1 VDQAADVGAAA
12 TPSSTV
18 RAGSPTAGD
27 SNDAAD
33 ATEEG
38 GGGLP
43 DYLVGTAVVTL
54 ATGDESGRFAVAWAQ
69 ALRDV
74 DTRIPNVIVLLSRGG
89 VGSAECNDAAWKRAQ
104 GRESVACSGPDTI
117 AGEIIS
123 PRYIAALE
131 RLRVK
136 VQVIDPIPDTPYIRG
151 IPGGRQIFW
160 GMA

>member
-1 VDQAADVGAAA
+1 
-12 TPSSTV
+12 V
-18 RAGSPTAGD
+18 RVAGD
-27 SNDAAD
+27 SNDAAEAGGD
-33 ATEEG
+33 AEG
-38 GGGLP
+38 SLP
-43 DYLVGTAVVTL
+43 DYLVDTAVVTL

-74 DTRIPNVIVLLSRGG
+74 ETRIPNVVVLLSRGG
-89 VGSAECNDAAWKRAQ
+89 VGSAECNDAAWKQAQ
-104 GRESVACSGPDTI
+104 RRESVACSGPDTI

-131 RLRVK
+131 RLRVT
-136 VQVIDPIPDTPYIRG
+136 VRVIDPIPDTPYISA